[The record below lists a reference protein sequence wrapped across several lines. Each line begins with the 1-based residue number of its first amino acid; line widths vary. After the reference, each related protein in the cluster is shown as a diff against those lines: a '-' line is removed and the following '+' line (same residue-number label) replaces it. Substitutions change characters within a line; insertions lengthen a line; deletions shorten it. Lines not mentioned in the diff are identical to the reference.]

1 MMGRSFSD
9 HRTVKKINAGGLL
22 EVYRAHDKR
31 LEQDVAL
38 KIPPTGTLAD
48 DTARKQSCKE
58 ALALFKLNHRQMPTV
73 YDSDTEDEA
82 GLLVAQHLVGATMSA
97 EPSPLVRRP
106 LG

>member
-9 HRTVKKINAGGLL
+9 HRIVEKINAGGLL
-22 EVYRAHDKR
+22 EVYGAHNKC

-48 DTARKQSCKE
+48 DTARKRSCKE
-58 ALALFKLNHRQMPTV
+58 ALALFKLNHRQIPTL

-82 GLLVAQHLVGATMSA
+82 GFLVAQHLVGATVSA
-97 EPSPLVRRP
+97 KLSPLVRRP